1 MMFMDSLEGQ
11 ATDPAALSAEKGTPP
26 MSSSA
31 GRGMPYADA
40 VRRYA
45 ARDTLRLNVPGHSA
59 DHGAAPDL
67 MDFYGE
73 ELLKRDL
80 TPLLDGLDAGADSPL
95 MQAQRLAAEAW
106 GSRRTWFLTNGAS
119 QANRIA
125 ALTLGGLGRPEQP
138 VIVQRSAHS
147 SFIDGVIMAGILPV
161 FIQPIVDDDYGI
173 AHGVAAAE
181 LKRMLESTA
190 DTKGVYVVTPS
201 YFGAVAD
208 VAAMADIAHAAGVP
222 LIVDAAWGA
231 HFGFHPLLPENP
243 LALGADLVVSSTH
256 KLGGSLTQSA
266 MLHLGHGQFADAL
279 EPLAQRAF
287 MLTQSTS
294 MSSLLLASL
303 DIARFSL
310 QDGAERIGTSIQSA
324 ERLRAAIR
332 ERGRFRIVSDSF
344 TECDAIVA
352 SDPLRVSIDVR
363 SGGLDGHAVRKELI
377 ASAGIYTE
385 ISTDSCIVAFVGP
398 GLDPDLDRFLAVL
411 HGLDATGPLAYVG
424 TEAITLPPP
433 APLRLRP
440 RDAWGAQSVTVSAAQ
455 AVGRVSTDSLAA
467 YPPGIPNVI
476 PGEVITAEV
485 VHFLRQIAA
494 VPGGYVRGAANAAV
508 DSFRVVAD

>member
-1 MMFMDSLEGQ
+1 MMFKQSMEAQVDDRTTPSDEIGM
-11 ATDPAALSAEKGTPP
+11 THRVSSGAE
-26 MSSSA
+26 
-31 GRGMPYADA
+31 RMPYADA
-40 VRRYA
+40 VRLHA
-45 ARDTLRLNVPGHSA
+45 SRDTLRLNVPGHSA

-67 MDFYGE
+67 MDFYGAQ
-73 ELLKRDL
+73 LLKRDL
-80 TPLLDGLDAGADSPL
+80 TPLLDGLDAGPDSPL

-106 GSRRTWFLTNGAS
+106 SARRTWFLTNGAS

-125 ALTLGGLGRPEQP
+125 ALMLGSLGRPEQP
-138 VIVQRSAHS
+138 VVVQRSAHS
-147 SFIDGVIMAGILPV
+147 SFIDGIIMAGILPV
-161 FIQPIVDDDYGI
+161 FIQPTVDDDYGI

-181 LKRMLESTA
+181 LKRILDTTA
-190 DTKGVYVVTPS
+190 DAKGIYLVTPS

-243 LALGADLVVSSTH
+243 LVLGADLVVSSTH

-266 MLHLGHGQFADAL
+266 MLHLGHGKFADAL
-279 EPLAQRAF
+279 EPLVQRAF

-310 QDGAERIGTSIQSA
+310 QEGTERIGTSIHSA
-324 ERLRAAIR
+324 ECLRAAIR

-344 TECDAIVA
+344 NRFDAIVA
-352 SDPLRVSIDVR
+352 SDQLRVSIDVS

-385 ISTDSCIVAFVGP
+385 ISTDSCIVAFIGP
-398 GLDPDLDRFLAVL
+398 GLDPDLDHFLTVL
-411 HGLDATGPLAYVG
+411 HELDSTGPLAYVSKD
-424 TEAITLPPP
+424 AITLPPP
-433 APLRLRP
+433 SPLRLRP
-440 RDAWGAQSVTVSAAQ
+440 RDAWGAPSLIVSAAE
-455 AVGRVSTDSLAA
+455 AIGRVSTDSLAA

-476 PGEVITAEV
+476 PGEVITAEL
-485 VHFLRQIAA
+485 VHFLQQIAA
-494 VPGGYVRGAANAAV
+494 APGGYVRGAADSAV
-508 DSFRVVAD
+508 NSFRVVAE